1 MDYIMNGKFIGGFAV
16 VAWPV
21 NYGNSGIMSFVANY
35 NGDVFQKDLGD
46 DTDKLA
52 RAMTEYNPDSTW
64 KKAE

>member
-1 MDYIMNGKFIGGFAV
+1 MNGKFIGGFAV

-21 NYGNSGIMSFVANY
+21 DYGSSGIMTFVTNY
-35 NGDVFQKDLGD
+35 TGDVYQKDLGE
-46 DTDKLA
+46 DTGKLA